1 MIQPTAPQPTTPGEQ
16 SEMGQQLSVLQVKSA
31 TQQGGNLLGTMSINI
46 TPQNRSCL
54 AFAFL
59 FHSFVDRE
67 YTQLSLLRRP
77 FIQ

>member
-46 TPQNRSCL
+46 TPQDRSCINICI
-54 AFAFL
+54 
-59 FHSFVDRE
+59 FV
-67 YTQLSLLRRP
+67 P
-77 FIQ
+77 FFR

>member
-46 TPQNRSCL
+46 TPQNRSC
-54 AFAFL
+54 AFL

-67 YTQLSLLRRP
+67 Y
-77 FIQ
+77 IHC

>member
-46 TPQNRSCL
+46 TPQNRSG
-54 AFAFL
+54 
-59 FHSFVDRE
+59 
-67 YTQLSLLRRP
+67 
-77 FIQ
+77 

>member
-46 TPQNRSCL
+46 TPQNRR
-54 AFAFL
+54 FAFL

-67 YTQLSLLRRP
+67 YTQLYSLLRRP

>member
-59 FHSFVDRE
+59 FLDRE